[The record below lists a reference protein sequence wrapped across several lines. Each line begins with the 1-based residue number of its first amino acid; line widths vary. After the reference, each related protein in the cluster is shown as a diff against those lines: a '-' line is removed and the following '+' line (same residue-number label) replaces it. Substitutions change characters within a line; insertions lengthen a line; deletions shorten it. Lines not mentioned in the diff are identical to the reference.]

1 MWFVR
6 FNLVL
11 NTLPHERRDKI
22 RTPQGPRHT
31 ASQGHLSH
39 RHCSLLQGHRIRTMK
54 EVIWTPQGRW
64 GHCCHSGVWSYGR
77 VVNQRWCGQWVGH
90 TVGWS
95 IKGGVVS
102 GLVLLPGGQSKV
114 VWSMGWSYS
123 RVVNQRWCGQWV
135 GLTAGWSI
143 KSGFEFEWGFYAL
156 SASKAIFR
164 ARTYNC
170 NLFSPV
176 MMITR

>member
-1 MWFVR
+1 M
-6 FNLVL
+6 
-11 NTLPHERRDKI
+11 
-22 RTPQGPRHT
+22 
-31 ASQGHLSH
+31 
-39 RHCSLLQGHRIRTMK
+39 
-54 EVIWTPQGRW
+54 
-64 GHCCHSGVWSYGR
+64 
-77 VVNQRWCGQWVGH
+77 
-90 TVGWS
+90 
-95 IKGGVVS
+95 VS

-135 GLTAGWSI
+135 GHRVGWSIKGGVVNGLGLTAGWSI

-164 ARTYNC
+164 AKTYNC